1 MSYRYTIDCDIHT
14 NSLFDIQ
21 ISKLAREGLID
32 SHYKEYTHTYS
43 FTWKFTDLQ
52 KAYDCLQRL
61 LIAVDIHEP
70 RSDYLL
76 LTFYNLID
84 EAKSYIITSNMKP
97 FYKELGGKF
106 MGSYLMIKKVEIED
120 LIADV

>member
-21 ISKLAREGLID
+21 ISKLAREGLVD

-61 LIAVDIHEP
+61 LIAVDIQEP

-84 EAKSYIITSNMKP
+84 EAKSYIITSNTKP
-97 FYKELGGKF
+97 FYKELGGNL
-106 MGSYLMIKKVEIED
+106 MGSYLMIKKIEIEG
-120 LIADV
+120 LIVDF

>member
-43 FTWKFTDLQ
+43 FTWRFTDLQ

-61 LIAVDIHEP
+61 LIAIDIYEP

-106 MGSYLMIKKVEIED
+106 MGSYLMIKKVEIEA